1 MGMGQI
7 HEKGVRGHESEEKT
21 PSRIGIEL
29 RGNLVLGFQEKQQR
43 GDAIED
49 HGPAVEMIGFIKAL
63 VSMDIDLEFQVHQ
76 EKGKHPEAD
85 GLEQVE
91 TGGERGEELPVASH
105 EHPGKAIEPVEDQE
119 IGMDF
124 R

>member
-1 MGMGQI
+1 FFGQPKSESKTRVVFKQPLREPGEQIGARHHQNDPVQIIEEGHLPKQKIDSAQDMGMGQI
-7 HEKGVRGHESEEKT
+7 HEKGVRGYESEEKT

-63 VSMDIDLEFQVHQ
+63 
-76 EKGKHPEAD
+76 
-85 GLEQVE
+85 
-91 TGGERGEELPVASH
+91 
-105 EHPGKAIEPVEDQE
+105 
-119 IGMDF
+119 
-124 R
+124 